1 MNIELTPHL
10 PQTHTKKI
18 LKKAANDKDA
28 ACLVVLVDDKK
39 NILAAKHLADYQT
52 RIEQLIEVSHFT
64 GKACETVADYALAG
78 DKKTAKENPVQLLLV
93 GVGCQNKLNQTV
105 LQKIAQTIYKS
116 TQKRVTSITVALGD
130 ALEAD
135 EFGQFALNLLAASY
149 RFEKY
154 KSEQSTPVLTDIYLL
169 ADHALQANLD
179 FAESVFAGQSLTR
192 DVANEPGNICFPAFM
207 AEQAQALAK
216 NYPDLL
222 KVTVLGEAEMAA
234 LGMGCFLSV
243 SQGSTK
249 EGQLVI
255 MEYQGKSKFSAD
267 TSAPFAKTDTKSN
280 TKATTN
286 AAKVTSGLKAITDKL
301 PLKGAGKKADT
312 ANNTDTNTVNA
323 DAPIVL
329 VGKGVTF
336 DSGGISI
343 KPGAAMDEMKF
354 DMGGAA
360 SVLGTIKA
368 LCESRLPINVV
379 GALACAENMPSGDA
393 TRPGDIVK
401 AMNGKSVEILN
412 TDAEGRL
419 VLCDTLCYVQRY
431 NPAAIIDVA
440 TLTGAC
446 VVALGHVRSAVF
458 SNDEDVLFALENASA
473 QSGDLIWHMPLD
485 DAYQP
490 QIDSPIAD
498 IQNIGGKAAGAVTA
512 ACFLARFIEDGQA
525 WAHLDIAGTA
535 WNSGA
540 DKAATGRPV
549 PLFMQYLKNSANMG

>member
-1 MNIELTPHL
+1 MNIKLTTTL
-10 PQTHTKKI
+10 PKTHTQKI
-18 LKKAANDKDA
+18 LKKAANEKDS
-28 ACLVVLVDDKK
+28 ACLVVLIDDNK
-39 NILAAKHLADYQT
+39 NILAQAALSDYQE
-52 RIEQLIEVSHFT
+52 RIEQLIDVSHFT

-78 DKKTAKENPVQLLLV
+78 DKKTAKQNPLQLLLV
-93 GVGCQNKLNQTV
+93 GVGNTDKLNNSA
-105 LQKIAQTIYKS
+105 LQKIAKTIYTA

-130 ALEAD
+130 ALEED

-169 ADHALQANLD
+169 ADSALQATLD

-207 AEQAQALAK
+207 AEQAQELAR

-255 MEYQGKSKFSAD
+255 MEYQGKSKFSANA
-267 TSAPFAKTDTKSN
+267 SAPYAPKKAATN
-280 TKATTN
+280 TAANATTN
-286 AAKVTSGLKAITDKL
+286 AAKVTSGLKAIADKL
-301 PLKGAGKKADT
+301 PLKGSSKKSDDVADT
-312 ANNTDTNTVNA
+312 KTINA

-393 TRPGDIVK
+393 TRPGDIVR

-535 WNSGA
+535 WISGS

-549 PLFMQYLKNSANMG
+549 PLFMQYLKNAATMA

>member
-1 MNIELTPHL
+1 MNITLTEQL

-18 LKKAANDKDA
+18 LKKEANNKDA
-28 ACLVVLVDDKK
+28 SCLVVLIDDKK
-39 NILAAKHLADYQT
+39 TLLAASALTEYQE
-52 RIEQLIEVSHFT
+52 RIEQLIDVAHFT

-78 DKKTAKENPVQLLLV
+78 DKKTTKQNPVQLLLV
-93 GVGCQNKLNQTV
+93 GVGSLDKLSNTI
-105 LQKIAQTIYKS
+105 LQKIATTIYQS

-154 KSEQSTPVLTDIYLL
+154 KSQQSTPVLTDIYLL
-169 ADHALQANLD
+169 ADSTLQPNLA

-192 DVANEPGNICFPAFM
+192 DVANEPGNICFPAYM

-216 NYPDLL
+216 AYPDLL
-222 KVTVLGEAEMAA
+222 KVTVLGEKEMAA

-255 MEYQGKSKFSAD
+255 LEYQGKSKFSATND
-267 TSAPFAKTDTKSN
+267 TNTDTQKVS
-280 TKATTN
+280 N
-286 AAKVTSGLKAITDKL
+286 AAKVSNSLKAIADKL
-301 PLKGAGKKADT
+301 PLKGTGKKADKNE
-312 ANNTDTNTVNA
+312 ALSATDQVA
-323 DAPIVL
+323 PDHAPIVL

-368 LCESRLPINVV
+368 LCEARLEINVV

-419 VLCDTLCYVQRY
+419 VLADTLCYVQRY
-431 NPAAIIDVA
+431 QPKAIIDVA

-458 SNDEDVLFALENASA
+458 SNDEDVLFALENASD

-498 IQNIGGKAAGAVTA
+498 IQNIGGKSAGAVTA

-535 WNSGA
+535 WISGA

-549 PLFMQYLKNSANMG
+549 PLFMQYLKNCANIEN